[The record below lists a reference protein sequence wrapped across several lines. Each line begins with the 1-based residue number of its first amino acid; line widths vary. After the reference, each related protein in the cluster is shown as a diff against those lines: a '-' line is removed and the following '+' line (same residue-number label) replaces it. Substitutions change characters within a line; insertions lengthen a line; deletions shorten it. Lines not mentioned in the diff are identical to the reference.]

1 MRLSPEQT
9 RQLWAQ
15 YSKSPLFAKWPE
27 ALKVLDTLLEPA
39 PVPRDGIIYEPGDA
53 PTYLY
58 LIGAGSVELSLLV
71 EGRPALQHQ
80 LGPGDYFG
88 QMGLFNRE
96 YRSRAVAAPGT
107 TLYRM
112 SAAVLRMALDQNPG
126 LQEELIHETRA
137 GRLRRIPLFRD
148 LSDGQVRWLAQIV
161 QERDFAKGTRL
172 PLESDAGLW
181 IVDYGQVCVMGPAN
195 PHADMW
201 KEWGITAGNFFFSP
215 SPELRFGRKCVA
227 DSATTTV
234 PSLLLFLPVSV
245 ANQLIGAFRDMGN
258 MVKAPLEIGE
268 LLATTELLQGLD
280 TRQQQHLAQYAAWE
294 FVPAGQN
301 VTTQGSLG
309 HSLVYVR
316 DGAAVVTAVD
326 ERGRERPRSYLTA
339 GRSYGATS
347 LLEGKPRDATV
358 RAVKEPDIR
367 GEPGL
372 DGAEVIVLNRDDVQ
386 YAFAENRQ
394 MWHRGVP
401 LVDQTVEVKE
411 ERHPFDWMDEGE
423 TLRWRKQ
430 PHVLWL
436 IVPEALVLLTG
447 LFLFGLVMLIPEES
461 RRAVGVAMAVC
472 GMPALVLVAGIV
484 LLNYSDDYYVLTNR
498 RVTRRD
504 RQLVLYEARTEAP
517 LEMVQDVTIAANFW
531 GRLFDYGHVTVRT
544 ASKDRSITLANV
556 SAPERVKADILQG
569 RIEAKAAGYGKQS
582 EVLRR
587 SLISDLQ
594 LALPIPE
601 RQRALGSAAEPP
613 QSLPKKLFSR
623 GAQAPKPSQE
633 RLPGTP
639 RGQPQWLI
647 AMSGRLPD
655 RWGRVVVDPTKAP
668 PKPLSGQIVWRK
680 HWLNLLARIS
690 LPLIAVAL
698 VLLLGVVLLA
708 VPEAIPGLSPTALLL
723 AWLVAAIAAGFWLWW
738 QYTDWHNDIYVLT
751 DEKIIDIEMKPLG
764 LDTKRREGGLERV
777 QNVDARQKGIIP
789 NIFDY
794 GDVVISTAAG
804 DEGYTFIMV
813 PHPKKVQSIVF
824 QKLDVLRR
832 RQEEVRTQQRQRELI
847 EGLQVYHQIQSE
859 QASRSHNN
867 Y

>member
-9 RQLWAQ
+9 RQAWALFRN
-15 YSKSPLFAKWPE
+15 SALFAKWPG
-27 ALKVLDTLLEPA
+27 AFNQLDSLLEPA
-39 PVPRDGIIYEPGDA
+39 PIDSDGLIYEPGDA
-53 PTYLY
+53 PTHLY
-58 LIGAGSVELSLLV
+58 LIGAGSVELSLMV
-71 EGRPALQHQ
+71 KGKPALKHQ

-88 QMGLFNRE
+88 QMGLFSRE

-107 TLYRM
+107 VLYRM
-112 SAAVLRMALDQNPG
+112 SAAMLRMALDQNPG
-126 LQEELIHETRA
+126 LQEQLIHETRA

-148 LSDGQVRWLAQIV
+148 LSDGQVRWLAQVI
-161 QERDFAKGTRL
+161 QERDFAKGTRV

-181 IVDYGQVCVMGPAN
+181 IMDYGQVRVTGPAN
-195 PHADMW
+195 PHPETW

-227 DSATTTV
+227 DSAATEV
-234 PSLLLFLPVSV
+234 PSCLLFLPISA
-245 ANQLIGAFRDMGN
+245 ANQLIGTFSDMGE
-258 MVKAPLEIGE
+258 MVAAPLEIAE
-268 LLATTELLQGLD
+268 LLATTELLQRLE
-280 TRQQQHLAQYAAWE
+280 TRQQQHLAQHAAWE
-294 FVPAGQN
+294 FVRRQN

-309 HSLVYVR
+309 HSFVYVR

-326 ERGRERPRSYLTA
+326 ERGRQRPRNYLSA
-339 GRSYGATS
+339 GESYGTTS

-358 RAVKEPDIR
+358 RAVKAPDTR
-367 GEPGL
+367 NHAGL
-372 DGAEVIVLNRDDVQ
+372 DGAELITLNREDVQ
-386 YAFAENRQ
+386 YAFAADRQ
-394 MWHRGVP
+394 LWHREVS
-401 LVDQTVEVKE
+401 LVDQMVEVKE
-411 ERHPFDWMDEGE
+411 EKHPFDWMDEGE
-423 TLRWRKQ
+423 ILRWRRQ

-436 IVPEALVLLTG
+436 IIPEALVLLAG
-447 LFLFGLVMLIPEES
+447 LLLIGLVMLIPEES
-461 RRAVGVAMAVC
+461 RRAVGAAAAVC

-484 LLNYSDDYYVLTNR
+484 LLNYLDDYYVLTNR

-517 LEMVQDVTIAANFW
+517 LEMVQDVTISANFW
-531 GRLFDYGHVTVRT
+531 GRLFGYGHVTVRT
-544 ASKDRSITLANV
+544 ASKDRSITLANIP
-556 SAPERVKADILQG
+556 APEEVKADILQG
-569 RIEAKAAGYGKQS
+569 RIEAQAAGYGKQG

-587 SLISDLQ
+587 SLISNLQ
-594 LALPIPE
+594 MALPIPE
-601 RQRALGSAAEPP
+601 RQRALGRSAEPP

-655 RWGRVVVDPTKAP
+655 RWSKVVVDPTKAP

-680 HWLNLLARIS
+680 HWINMLARIG
-690 LPLIAVAL
+690 LPLIAVTL
-698 VLLLGVVLLA
+698 VLLLGIVLLA
-708 VPEAIPGLSPTALLL
+708 VLEAIPELSPMALFLP
-723 AWLVAAIAAGFWLWW
+723 WLVALAATVFWLWW

-764 LDTKRREGGLERV
+764 IDSKRREGSLERV
-777 QNVDARQKGIIP
+777 QNVDAKQRGLTSVIL
-789 NIFDY
+789 DY

-804 DEGYTFIMV
+804 DEGYTFLMV
-813 PHPKKVQSIVF
+813 PHPKKVQALVF
-824 QKLDVLRR
+824 QKLDALRR
-832 RQEEVRTQQRQRELI
+832 RQDEIKTQQRQRELI